1 MTDNRTADPDLI
13 EDDIRRTQ
21 DRIGDTIDK
30 LEEQLSPPRLAKS
43 LLGDDNSD
51 IAREALEITRQNPIP
66 VALIAIGV
74 IWLVATARTRNGSRL
89 ADLLGPRA
97 GTEGGTRRH
106 QAAGATASPYRDAA
120 PAPRTPQEPASTW
133 QPIGTAASETHRAD
147 LLGPDER
154 GDAYSGSLRSDDRA
168 IPL

>member
-1 MTDNRTADPDLI
+1 MTDNRTADPDFI

-97 GTEGGTRRH
+97 GTDGATGRH
-106 QAAGATASPYRDAA
+106 QAAGATASSYRDAA
-120 PAPRTPQEPASTW
+120 PAPRTPQEPVSAW
-133 QPIGTAASETHRAD
+133 RPIGTAASETHRSD

-154 GDAYSGSLRSDDRA
+154 GDAYSGSLRPDDRA